1 MSIRKNNCL
10 LESELQDILKFIDYI
25 SGENRYKLFLEIA
38 VIFYNNNDQRFYTY
52 IANAYR
58 AAY

>member
-10 LESELQDILKFIDYI
+10 LESELQDILKFLDCI
-25 SGENRYKLFLEIA
+25 SGENRYKLLLEIA
-38 VIFYNNNDQRFYTY
+38 VIFYHNNDQRFYAF

-58 AAY
+58 AAV

>member
-1 MSIRKNNCL
+1 MSIRKHNCL

-25 SGENRYKLFLEIA
+25 SGENRYKLLLEIA
-38 VIFYNNNDQRFYTY
+38 IIFYNNNDQRFYTY

>member
-25 SGENRYKLFLEIA
+25 SGENRYKLLLEIA
-38 VIFYNNNDQRFYTY
+38 IIFYNNNDQRFYTY

>member
-25 SGENRYKLFLEIA
+25 SGENRYKLLLEIA